1 MELKFIG
8 QGLDPTSNSTAGNLI
23 IDSLVDERF
32 NSFNAFVA
40 FVSIGGINNIIEQ
53 LTAFK
58 ARDGAIR
65 LYVGVDLNGTS
76 KEALE
81 KLIDLEIE
89 TYIVFSPN
97 NIIYHPKIYAFEGDT
112 FSRAIVGSS
121 NLTERGLFQS
131 IESSVCINFNIEDDE
146 IGIEFLADIY
156 EYYNKII
163 NNDHPSCQRLT
174 AEVLEILVNSKIVL
188 PEIVN
193 RAKFNKNNRE
203 FGEKDSVSFDALLK
217 KFGKIEPKRPPRGFK
232 KVITKEEIKV
242 KGDNNVGVINELFE
256 LAEGSM
262 WIETRKMTG
271 GSRNI
276 LDLSKTGKRDGV
288 LRAGSVAFFG
298 VNPDNT
304 EESKIL
310 NLHLGGN
317 VYRDNLILFSA
328 INEKSNKSW
337 RLQLKGETATGE
349 KLTTISR
356 TSLGNNGGFVDKLL
370 LFTKISDS
378 DYTLEIIDATDIQKL
393 IENSTDW
400 CKAGKNGTGRAYGI
414 I

>member
-8 QGLDPTSNSTAGNLI
+8 QGLDPTSDSTAGNLI
-23 IDSLVDERF
+23 IDSLVDAQF

-40 FVSIGGINNIIEQ
+40 FVSIGGINNIIDQ

-81 KLIDLEIE
+81 KLIELEIE

-97 NIIYHPKIYAFEGDT
+97 NIIYHPKIYAFEGAT
-112 FSRAIVGSS
+112 HSRAVVGSS

-131 IESSVCINFNIEDDE
+131 IESSVCVNFNNEEDE
-146 IGIEFLADIY
+146 MGIEFLADIY
-156 EYYNKII
+156 EHYNRII

-174 AEVLEILVNSKIVL
+174 AEVLEILINSKIVL
-188 PEIVN
+188 PEIIN
-193 RAKFNKNNRE
+193 RAKFNKINRE
-203 FGEKDSVSFDALLK
+203 FGEKDSAAYDALLK
-217 KFGKIEPKRPPRGFK
+217 SFGKLKPKRPPRGFK
-232 KVITKEEIKV
+232 KVVSKEEIIV
-242 KGDNNVGVINELFE
+242 EGDNNIAVVNELVE
-256 LAEGSM
+256 LPEGSM
-262 WIETRKMTG
+262 WVETRKMTG

-276 LDLSKTGKRDGV
+276 LDLSKTGKRDGIIKT
-288 LRAGSVAFFG
+288 GSVSFFG

-304 EESKIL
+304 DETKNI
-310 NLHLGGN
+310 NLHIGGK
-317 VYRDNLILFSA
+317 VYRDNLILFSE
-328 INEKSNKSW
+328 INENSNKSW
-337 RLQLKGETATGE
+337 RLQLKGETNSGE

-356 TSLGNNGGFVDKLL
+356 ASLGNNGGFVDKLL
-370 LFTKISDS
+370 LFTKTNGD
-378 DYTLEIIDATDIQKL
+378 DYNLEIIDAVDIEKL

-400 CKAGKNGTGRAYGI
+400 CKAGRNGTGRAYGFI
-414 I
+414 